1 MRSSLMASLMI
12 SAAVAVWAAALSC
25 GAEAAS
31 FNTLFQ
37 FSGAADGGAP
47 TGNLVAGPHGSL
59 YGVTQAGGASGN
71 GTVFRLDRPPLG
83 SGQWTVTTL
92 YGFAGGNDASAP
104 NNLTIDAFGNIY
116 GTSNAGGGSSL
127 CTSNGAVIGCG
138 TVFELSPVA
147 GGTWREQVIYAFQGA
162 TDGQQPKGVSFDSAG
177 NLYGFG
183 FIGGAGVCHF
193 EGQPFGCGTAFKLSP
208 VEGAGWNFSLLYTFK
223 NDADSDGPFGPPLI
237 DAQGALYGETGGGG
251 PGAPAACA
259 PATGCGEV
267 FRLVPRRN
275 GTWTKQALWIFDGL
289 DGTGGSNALVADW
302 AGNIYGMT
310 NEGGPPNPLCP
321 EDPSFGSSA
330 GCGVAFELSPPA
342 NGTDAWTYH
351 TIWDFTLGPDSGYPF
366 NASITQAN
374 GQWFATSSGPYP
386 LAKSYGAIVEFFPP
400 TARGVWREKTLFAFR
415 NDELNEAQPESTL
428 FWLGNQLY
436 GTAAGYGTT
445 GRFGTVFRLRP

>member
-1 MRSSLMASLMI
+1 MRTTLML
-12 SAAVAVWAAALSC
+12 SAAAGVGALSC
-25 GAEAAS
+25 TAEAAS
-31 FNTLFQ
+31 FNTLYQ

-47 TGNLVAGPHGSL
+47 TGNLVAGSNGIL
-59 YGVTQAGGASGN
+59 YGLTQAGGASGN
-71 GTVFRLDRPPLG
+71 GTVFRLDRPAHG

-92 YGFAGGNDASAP
+92 YSFAGGSDAADP
-104 NNLTIDAFGNIY
+104 NNLTMDAVGNLY
-116 GTSNAGGGSSL
+116 GTSNAGGGSSV
-127 CTSNGAVIGCG
+127 CTNGTAAIGCG
-138 TVFELSPVA
+138 TVFELSPVW
-147 GGTWREQVIYAFQGA
+147 GGGWSEQVIYAFQGV
-162 TDGQQPKGVSFDSAG
+162 TDGQQPKGVSFDITG

-183 FIGGAGVCHF
+183 FIGGSGVCHF
-193 EGQPFGCGTAFKLSP
+193 EGEPFGCGTAFKLSP
-208 VEGAGWNFSLLYTFK
+208 AEGAPWSFSLLYSFK

-237 DAQGALYGETGGGG
+237 DQQGALYGETGGGG

-259 PATGCGEV
+259 PSTGCGEV

-275 GTWTKQALWIFDGL
+275 GEWTKQALWIFDGL
-289 DGTGGSNALVADW
+289 DGTSGANALTADW

-330 GCGVAFELSPPA
+330 GCGVAFEISPPA
-342 NGTDAWTYH
+342 NGTDAWTYR

-374 GQWFATSSGPYP
+374 GRLFATSSGPFP
-386 LAKSYGAIVEFFPP
+386 LANSYGAIVEFLPP
-400 TARGVWREKTLFAFR
+400 TSHGGWKEKTLFTFS
-415 NDELNEAQPESTL
+415 NDALNEAQPEGSL

-445 GRFGTVFRLRP
+445 GSFGSVFRIRP